1 MTEYIPSFI
10 ISSLIF
16 QALLQ
21 RLNAAKA
28 TRDLARERLIKDY
41 QSQMLF
47 GCSVSAA
54 HPVEKK
60 KRSPYTV
67 SFSPKFTSA
76 SELSELPQCGKRT
89 RPASAVVH
97 GSRPMSGK
105 VHAHVRPISATA
117 ARSRPLSATNR
128 NKRPLSAK
136 VVGTFTK
143 ETSPGQPSRPAWEDK
158 W

>member
-1 MTEYIPSFI
+1 MN
-10 ISSLIF
+10 

-28 TRDLARERLIKDY
+28 TSDLAREKLIKDY

-47 GCSVSAA
+47 GCSVAAA
-54 HPVEKK
+54 HPIEKK
-60 KRSPYTV
+60 KKSPYTV

-76 SELSELPQCGKRT
+76 NEPCELPKCGKRT

-105 VHAHVRPISATA
+105 IAAVRPISATV
-117 ARSRPLSATNR
+117 ARSTRPLSAS
-128 NKRPLSAK
+128 KRPLSAK
-136 VVGTFTK
+136 VVGTITK
-143 ETSPGQPSRPAWEDK
+143 ETSPSQQSRPAWEDK